1 MLTPHGFPSAPG
13 MTEIDMKIHA
23 LEQIWNIDEATA
35 SRQRRWLLRMLKF
48 GIIIVE
54 SFTKNNLMSFASAL
68 TYSSLMAAVPAIALV
83 FAVARGFGFGN
94 IIEDSIHQSFT
105 VNPELAHYLMDFVN
119 SYLLETQNGAF
130 IGVGLAMLLYTIV
143 NLTTNIETAFNAIWH
158 VDTPRN
164 VYRRFTDYVSVFLLL
179 PIVII
184 FTSGI
189 SLFLMT
195 FRNLLPDY
203 EFVSS
208 TLEWMMKLGPTVLLC
223 FTFSLLYK
231 LMPNTPV
238 RWSAVLV
245 PSILVGVLFQAVQY
259 IYLHN
264 QIRLSSYNA
273 VYGSFAAIPLFMI
286 WLHISWS
293 ICLVGARMCYANQN
307 MQEYAFD
314 RTSQH
319 LSRRYRDS
327 ICLLLMSR
335 ICKRFSHGGTPFTS
349 RTLAA
354 DTQLPQSL
362 VNLLLDELVEA
373 RLLVSFNNDKGTQQH
388 YMPAMDIRHLSVS
401 KVVSHLESRGSECLS
416 RTWQLRTSEWQTLR
430 RLRSAQSSTSDAL
443 LVDV

>member
-223 FTFSLLYK
+223 LTFSLLYK

-238 RWSAVLV
+238 
-245 PSILVGVLFQAVQY
+245 
-259 IYLHN
+259 H
-264 QIRLSSYNA
+264 
-273 VYGSFAAIPLFMI
+273 
-286 WLHISWS
+286 
-293 ICLVGARMCYANQN
+293 
-307 MQEYAFD
+307 
-314 RTSQH
+314 
-319 LSRRYRDS
+319 
-327 ICLLLMSR
+327 
-335 ICKRFSHGGTPFTS
+335 
-349 RTLAA
+349 
-354 DTQLPQSL
+354 
-362 VNLLLDELVEA
+362 
-373 RLLVSFNNDKGTQQH
+373 
-388 YMPAMDIRHLSVS
+388 
-401 KVVSHLESRGSECLS
+401 
-416 RTWQLRTSEWQTLR
+416 
-430 RLRSAQSSTSDAL
+430 
-443 LVDV
+443 